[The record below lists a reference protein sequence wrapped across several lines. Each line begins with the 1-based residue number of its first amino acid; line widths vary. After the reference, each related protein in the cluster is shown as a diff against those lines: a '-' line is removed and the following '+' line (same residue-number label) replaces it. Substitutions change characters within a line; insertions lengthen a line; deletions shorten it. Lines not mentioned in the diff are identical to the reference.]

1 MKNVNIKE
9 WFDRIL
15 IMILFVSFLLIY
27 LAIGSID
34 SLMLIKWYLILT
46 LLGISVLPI
55 TNTLF
60 SKFHDNGYI
69 FSKIIGLLF
78 SSFLMWFLSSLKIMK
93 FNTINSYF
101 CAIIV
106 ALICF
111 LLSFYKSKNNKELIK
126 IDNNRILSIISG
138 LISRCINFK
147 KLYLILCYNE
157 Q

>member
-27 LAIGSID
+27 LVIGSID
-34 SLMLIKWYLILT
+34 SLMLIKWYLVLT
-46 LLGISVLPI
+46 LLGMSVLPI

-101 CAIIV
+101 CAKGV
-106 ALICF
+106 V
-111 LLSFYKSKNNKELIK
+111 
-126 IDNNRILSIISG
+126 
-138 LISRCINFK
+138 
-147 KLYLILCYNE
+147 
-157 Q
+157 